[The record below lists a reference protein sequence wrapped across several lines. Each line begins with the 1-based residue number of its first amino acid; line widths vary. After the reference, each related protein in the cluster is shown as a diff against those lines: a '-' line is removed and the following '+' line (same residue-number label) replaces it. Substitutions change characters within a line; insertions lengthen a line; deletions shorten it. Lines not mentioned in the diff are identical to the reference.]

1 MVAASIAQDV
11 PDRELVRRCTA
22 ADERALGALY
32 DRHGRLVYAL
42 AYAIV
47 GEAADAEEVVADAF
61 GQAWRTAGDYDPAR
75 GTVGAWLTTIARAR
89 ALDLVRRRGRRRRT
103 LERAAQAG
111 DQGLAVPV
119 ASAEAPDRDLERG
132 EARVLVRGALAALP
146 EAQRRVIELAYFG
159 GLSQS
164 EIAAELRT
172 PLGTVKTRMRAAL
185 DKLRATLRP
194 LAEGEA

>member
-1 MVAASIAQDV
+1 MVAAAIGEDI
-11 PDRELVRRCTA
+11 PDRELVRRMTTG
-22 ADERALGALY
+22 DEQALGALY

-61 GQAWRTAGDYDPAR
+61 AQAWRTAGDYDPAR
-75 GTVGAWLTTIARAR
+75 GSVGAWLTTIGRAR
-89 ALDLVRRRGRRRRT
+89 ALDLVRRRGRRRRA
-103 LERAAQAG
+103 LVRAAQA
-111 DQGLAVPV
+111 DDHGLAVPV
-119 ASAEAPDRDLERG
+119 APAEAPDRDLERG
-132 EARVLVRGALAALP
+132 EARALVRGALAALP

-164 EIAAELRT
+164 EIAAELQT

-185 DKLRATLRP
+185 DKLRAALRP
-194 LAEGEA
+194 LAEGDA